1 LADPV
6 PQITLSGLSLVIM
19 NFATLLYYDPLYLA
33 EKDGATG
40 PPDWMYWVW
49 GVSLFM
55 YQSLDAIDG
64 YAFFPP
70 QILYLTRLDA

>member
-1 LADPV
+1 
-6 PQITLSGLSLVIM
+6 M
-19 NFATLLYYDPLYLA
+19 NFITMIYYDPLYLA

-49 GVSLFM
+49 GVSLFA

-64 YAFFPP
+64 
-70 QILYLTRLDA
+70 